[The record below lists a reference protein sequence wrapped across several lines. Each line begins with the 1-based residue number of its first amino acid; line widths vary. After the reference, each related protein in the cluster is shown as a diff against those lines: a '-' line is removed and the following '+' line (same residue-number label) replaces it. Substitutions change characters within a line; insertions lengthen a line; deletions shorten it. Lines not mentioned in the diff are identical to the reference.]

1 MHFDV
6 IVIGGGA
13 AGLMCAAEAGKRGR
27 RVLLIERNAEVG
39 RKILISGGGRCNF
52 TNLGTGPESFLSRN
66 PDFCRSALARYT
78 PADFVAWVSRSGIAY
93 HEKKLGQLFCDG
105 SARQI
110 VAMLTEACAAASVR
124 IEVGC
129 EVGEVRARAG
139 AFDVQTS
146 AGDFVCDALVVA
158 SGGLSI
164 PKLGASD
171 FALRMARQ
179 FGLAVAEPRPGLVP
193 LRFEGAELDFCAAL
207 RGVSLDTR
215 SSCAGQGF
223 RENVLF
229 THRGLSGPA
238 VLQLSS
244 YWQPGECIEIDLLPA
259 EDAAQCVSEARAR
272 AQDCAALLGERHPR
286 RFAVAW
292 AARYG
297 PPRPLREA
305 SKAELAELTQR
316 LRSWRLRPSTSEG
329 FAKAEVTVG
338 GVDTSELSSRS
349 LACRRVPGLYFIGE
363 AVDVTGWL
371 GGYNFQW
378 AWASG
383 FAAGQAV

>member
-6 IVIGGGA
+6 IVIGAGA

-27 RVLLIERNAEVG
+27 RVLVIERNREIG

-52 TNLGTGPESFLSRN
+52 TNRAATPEGFLSQN

-78 PADFVAWVSRSGIAY
+78 PADFVAWVERSGIAY

-110 VAMLTEACAAASVR
+110 VALLSDACVSAGVR
-124 IEVGC
+124 IETGC
-129 EVGEVRARAG
+129 EVRELSAEAGFRLAMDAG
-139 AFDVQTS
+139 AFDCAS
-146 AGDFVCDALVVA
+146 LVVA

-164 PKLGASD
+164 PKLGATD
-171 FALRMARQ
+171 FALRMAKQ
-179 FGLAVAEPRPGLVP
+179 FGLAVVPTRPGLVP

-207 RGVSLDTR
+207 RGVSIDTR
-215 SSCAGQGF
+215 ASCGGQGF
-223 RENVLF
+223 RENALF

-238 VLQLSS
+238 VLQVSS

-259 EDAAQCVSEARAR
+259 ADAGQCVSEARAR
-272 AQDCAALLGERHPR
+272 AQDCVSLLAERQPR
-286 RFAVAW
+286 RFAEAW
-292 AARYG
+292 AARYA

-305 SKAELAELTQR
+305 SKGELAELAQR
-316 LRSWRLRPSTSEG
+316 LRAWRLRPSTSEG

-338 GVDTSELSSRS
+338 GVDTSELSSRT
-349 LACRRVPGLYFIGE
+349 LASRRVPGLYFIGE

>member
-27 RVLLIERNAEVG
+27 RVLLLERNQEVG

-52 TNLGTGPESFLSRN
+52 TNLGAGPEGFLSRN

-78 PADFVAWVSRSGIAY
+78 PADFVAWVERSGIAY

-110 VAMLTEACAAASVR
+110 VTMLLEACAAGGVR

-129 EVGEVRARAG
+129 EVRDVHARGAG
-139 AFDVQTS
+139 FAVQTS
-146 AGDFVCDALVVA
+146 AGEFVCESLVAA

-171 FALRMARQ
+171 FALRLARQ
-179 FGLAVAEPRPGLVP
+179 FGLAIVEPRPGLVP
-193 LRFEGAELDFCAAL
+193 LRFEGEELAL
-207 RGVSLDTR
+207 CNELSGLSIDTVT
-215 SSCAGQGF
+215 SCAGQGF
-223 RENVLF
+223 RENVHF

-238 VLQLSS
+238 LLQVSS
-244 YWQPGECIEIDLLPA
+244 YWEPGECIEIDLLA
-259 EDAAQCVSEARAR
+259 GGDAGRLLSEARASGGSLVR
-272 AQDCAALLGERHPR
+272 LLAERQPR
-286 RFAVAW
+286 RFAQAW
-292 AARYG
+292 AARNA
-297 PPRPLREA
+297 PPAPLPELTKQDLA
-305 SKAELAELTQR
+305 LLAERLTA
-316 LRSWRLRPSTSEG
+316 WRLRPSTSAG
-329 FAKAEVTVG
+329 YAKAEVTVG

-349 LACRRVPGLYFIGE
+349 FACRRVPALFFIGE

>member
-27 RVLLIERNAEVG
+27 GVLLIERNAEVG

-52 TNLGTGPESFLSRN
+52 TNLGAGPEGFLSSN
-66 PDFCRSALARYT
+66 PHFCRSALARYT
-78 PADFVAWVSRSGIAY
+78 PADFVAWVERSGIAY
-93 HEKKLGQLFCDG
+93 HEKRLGQLFCDG

-110 VAMLTEACAAASVR
+110 VAMLLEACAAGGVR

-129 EVGEVRARAG
+129 EVREVHARGAG
-139 AFDVQTS
+139 FGLQTS

-171 FALRMARQ
+171 FALRLARQ
-179 FGLAVAEPRPGLVP
+179 FGLAIAEPRPGLVA
-193 LRFEGAELDFCAAL
+193 LRFEGEELAFCTEL
-207 RGVSLDTR
+207 SGLSIDTLT
-215 SSCAGQGF
+215 SCAGPGF

-238 VLQLSS
+238 VLQVSS
-244 YWQPGECIEIDLLPA
+244 YWKPGECIEIDLLAGADA
-259 EDAAQCVSEARAR
+259 ERLLSEARASGGSLVR
-272 AQDCAALLGERHPR
+272 LLAERQPR
-286 RFAVAW
+286 RFAQAW
-292 AARYG
+292 VARYAT
-297 PPRPLREA
+297 PAPLP
-305 SKAELAELTQR
+305 ELAKQDLALLARRLTA
-316 LRSWRLRPSTSEG
+316 WRLRPSTSAG
-329 FAKAEVTVG
+329 YAKAEVTVG
-338 GVDTSELSSRS
+338 GVATSELSSRS
-349 LACRRVPGLYFIGE
+349 FACRRVPGLFFIGE

-383 FAAGQAV
+383 FAAGQAA

>member
-27 RVLLIERNAEVG
+27 RVLLLERNAEVG

-110 VAMLTEACAAASVR
+110 VAMLTQACAAAGVR

-129 EVGEVRARAG
+129 EVGEVSAQSG
-139 AFDVQTS
+139 GFGVQTS
-146 AGDFVCDALVVA
+146 AGDFACDALVVA

-171 FALRMARQ
+171 FALRIAKQ

-215 SSCAGQGF
+215 TSCAGQAF

-238 VLQLSS
+238 VLQVSS

-297 PPRPLREA
+297 PPRPLCEA

-316 LRSWRLRPSTSEG
+316 LRSWRLRPSTGEG
-329 FAKAEVTVG
+329 FGKAEVTVG

-349 LACRRVPGLYFIGE
+349 LVCRRVPGLYFIGE

-383 FAAGQAV
+383 FAAGQAA